1 MTATVQE
8 RKLHIIQRL
17 TTLQDE
23 QLLQLIENLLFDEE
37 ESLDDETL
45 SDSEKELLQER
56 IADYH
61 ANPNDET
68 SWEEVKKQMKTR
80 YGLRS

>member
-1 MTATVQE
+1 MTTTIQE

-23 QLLQLIENLLFDEE
+23 QMLQLIENLLFDEE
-37 ESLDDETL
+37 ESLDDEPLT
-45 SDSEKELLQER
+45 DSEKGLLQER

-68 SWEEVKKQMKTR
+68 SWDEVKKQMKTR